1 MNFKNL
7 RRCGYLLTLLAS
19 TFPSVVFGQ
28 AALATST
35 NEFFK
40 PLEPSNPSVNC
51 YCPRPF
57 SPNFTKE
64 SKRFIPKRY
73 CPDFDKR
80 LPNIFPRQCPLY
92 LKPSIN
98 STSVI
103 QPIMLAKKEADEGR
117 MISTRST
124 PGETLK
130 QGLRDEAQ
138 TERNRG
144 NDATANLLDN
154 MSNRLNTGNISE
166 EEASDIAREVAGGDI
181 DRAAN
186 LVERSSRN

>member
-1 MNFKNL
+1 MNLKKL

-19 TFPSVVFGQ
+19 TVPSVVFGQ

-40 PLEPSNPSVNC
+40 PLEPSNTSVNC
-51 YCPRPF
+51 SCPRPYPPTF
-57 SPNFTKE
+57 NKK
-64 SKRFIPKRY
+64 SKPFITERY
-73 CPDFDKR
+73 CPDFGGRFQNK
-80 LPNIFPRQCPLY
+80 IPRQCPLY

-98 STSVI
+98 STSVT
-103 QPIMLAKKEADEGR
+103 QPIIFAKKEADEGR
-117 MISTRST
+117 RIST

-138 TERNRG
+138 TELNRG
-144 NDATANLLDN
+144 NDATANLLYN
-154 MSNRLNTGNISE
+154 MSDRLNTGNISE
-166 EEASDIAREVAGGDI
+166 PEASDIAREVATGNF

-186 LVERSSRN
+186 LVDRSSRN

>member
-19 TFPSVVFGQ
+19 TIPSVVLGQ

-64 SKRFIPKRY
+64 SKRFIPERY
-73 CPDFDKR
+73 CPDFGGR
-80 LPNIFPRQCPLY
+80 LQGRIPRDCPLY

-98 STSVI
+98 STSVT
-103 QPIMLAKKEADEGR
+103 QTIMLAKKEADEDK
-117 MISTRST
+117 STFRLPSRGSVFIKTTIPSTVNPEGTQPRAGEDSREFRLRTGKGSEAQLDRDRRST
-124 PGETLK
+124 V
-130 QGLRDEAQ
+130 
-138 TERNRG
+138 
-144 NDATANLLDN
+144 
-154 MSNRLNTGNISE
+154 
-166 EEASDIAREVAGGDI
+166 REVTGEKHMPGGGPQ
-181 DRAAN
+181 N
-186 LVERSSRN
+186 